1 MPVLEIHPF
10 NTEIMNHSKKVKE
23 EITKEKDKRKWGK
36 LSVKLLV
43 GKAVWAWRQGSD

>member
-23 EITKEKDKRKWGK
+23 EITKEKDKRKKKNLKENLNLG
-36 LSVKLLV
+36 
-43 GKAVWAWRQGSD
+43 